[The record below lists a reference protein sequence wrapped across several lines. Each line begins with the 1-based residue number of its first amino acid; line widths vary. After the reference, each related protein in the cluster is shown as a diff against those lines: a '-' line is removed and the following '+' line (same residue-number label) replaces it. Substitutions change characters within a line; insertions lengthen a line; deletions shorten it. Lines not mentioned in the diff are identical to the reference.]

1 MDAGGVLGYREHLAH
16 ERSWWDVLTAD
27 EYLTD
32 PLGRRSARG
41 GQCERALRAD
51 AVGLLPDVRR
61 LSGYYRAAEH
71 CSSTESQH
79 GYDMHANE
87 SR

>member
-1 MDAGGVLGYREHLAH
+1 MDAGGVLGFREHLAR

-41 GQCERALRAD
+41 GQCECALRTPSGFFPMCAGS
-51 AVGLLPDVRR
+51 VGTIGQ
-61 LSGYYRAAEH
+61 LSIALRQ
-71 CSSTESQH
+71 SPT
-79 GYDMHANE
+79 
-87 SR
+87 

>member
-32 PLGRRSARG
+32 PLGRRSACV
-41 GQCERALRAD
+41 GQCECALRM
-51 AVGLLPDVRR
+51 
-61 LSGYYRAAEH
+61 LSGFFSICAGSVGTIGQLSIALRQ
-71 CSSTESQH
+71 SPT
-79 GYDMHANE
+79 
-87 SR
+87 